1 MGQLPMFVL
10 LVQGNNLA
18 QVPSL
23 SSNHFTAFIFPDIC
37 LYISVPHK
45 GAIISPCTL
54 WRSNTKTGDTPPTQG
69 SKLNTVLL
77 CFSTQQVLSGSLVS
91 PLLHPW
97 QCTTSCSAKPRSC
110 KGWRPFG
117 HVRWDIPG
125 RLRVKMF
132 LETGRRTSWLFKSP
146 LWSLDAVAT

>member
-23 SSNHFTAFIFPDIC
+23 PTNHFTAFIFPDIC

-45 GAIISPCTL
+45 GAIICTI
-54 WRSNTKTGDTPPTQG
+54 WRSNTKTGNTPPTQG

-77 CFSTQQVLSGSLVS
+77 CFSTQQVLSGSMVS
-91 PLLHPW
+91 PCSTLGSAQPAGLQNQGPTRGDVHLA
-97 QCTTSCSAKPRSC
+97 TLDGTSLEGTRLKCFTKLGEELRGSLKAH
-110 KGWRPFG
+110 FG
-117 HVRWDIPG
+117 
-125 RLRVKMF
+125 
-132 LETGRRTSWLFKSP
+132 
-146 LWSLDAVAT
+146 A

>member
-1 MGQLPMFVL
+1 MGQLPLFVL

-23 SSNHFTAFIFPDIC
+23 PSNHFTAFIFPDIC

-69 SKLNTVLL
+69 SKLKTVLL
-77 CFSTQQVLSGSLVS
+77 CFSTQQVLSGSVVS
-91 PLLHPW
+91 PRSTCGSAQPAVLQNQGPARGDVHLAVLDGTSLEGSGLKCFMKLGEELHG
-97 QCTTSCSAKPRSC
+97 SLKAH
-110 KGWRPFG
+110 FG
-117 HVRWDIPG
+117 
-125 RLRVKMF
+125 
-132 LETGRRTSWLFKSP
+132 
-146 LWSLDAVAT
+146 A